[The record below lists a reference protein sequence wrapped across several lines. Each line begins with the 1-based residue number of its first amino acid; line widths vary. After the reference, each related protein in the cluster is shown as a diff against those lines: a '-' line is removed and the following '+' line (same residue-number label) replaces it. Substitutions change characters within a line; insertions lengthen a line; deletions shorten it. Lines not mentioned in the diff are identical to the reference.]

1 MAIKL
6 QNLEPI
12 EGLGTFWYFELE
24 RGRELQILPI
34 LKNTIREFNQNY
46 SRFDENSL
54 VSQLNKNKELEV
66 DNEEFIELLR
76 LGIIYYTKTNKI
88 FNFLLEGQLT
98 NLGYDKDYTFQEKNN
113 QLKLPSPSLDLII
126 QNKTIF
132 LKKGGVDFGGFGKG
146 FLIDKISK
154 ILQSQFQLQNFII
167 NAGGDI
173 FVTPK
178 KHNHFTFNIQPKNLN
193 PLDK

>member
-1 MAIKL
+1 M
-6 QNLEPI
+6 
-12 EGLGTFWYFELE
+12 
-24 RGRELQILPI
+24 PI

-126 QNKTIF
+126 QTKTIF

-173 FVTPK
+173 FLSHQRSTIISPSTSNQK
-178 KHNHFTFNIQPKNLN
+178 ISIHWTNRNFQLCNCILINFFEKLEYQ
-193 PLDK
+193 